1 MKIVALA
8 NHILAL
14 PALHY
19 LAENQWLKGVVS
31 IEKAHDYSVQ
41 VENLSVNHG
50 VPFLR
55 VGRHEL
61 TEKLKAWLEDI
72 RPDVVLVFT
81 FSYKIPESLLAIPR
95 LGFYNFHFGPL
106 PHYRGSDPVFWQ
118 ILNGESVGGITVH
131 RMNREYEAGPIL
143 LQYPTAFFPGESY
156 GIHIGRLASAAV
168 AVLRTV
174 LEKLKT
180 PEAITLAPQD
190 EVSAKYYP
198 RPTSLDL
205 CINWEAQTA
214 DEIENLV
221 NAANP
226 FYGGAIT
233 SFRDKVVKLLEV
245 SPAEVNGVAG
255 KRAGTIVYTDVQHGL
270 FVTCKDDRCLRINII
285 QTTEGI
291 MTGNRMAALGVRPG
305 ERFEPVTVFESK

>member
-14 PALHY
+14 PALYY
-19 LAENQWLKGVVS
+19 LAENKWLKGVVS

-61 TEKLKAWLEDI
+61 AGKLKSWLEDI

-81 FSYKIPESLLAIPR
+81 FSYRIPESLLAIPR

-106 PHYRGSDPVFWQ
+106 PQYRGSDPVFWQ
-118 ILNGESVGGITVH
+118 IRNGETVGGITVH
-131 RMNREYEAGPIL
+131 RMTRDYDAGPIL
-143 LQYPTAFFPGESY
+143 VKHPAAFFPGESY
-156 GIHIGRLASAAV
+156 GIHIGRLATTAV
-168 AVLRTV
+168 AVLRTA
-174 LEKLKT
+174 LEELKT
-180 PEAITLAPQD
+180 PEAIVLAPQD
-190 EVSAKYYP
+190 EMFAKYYP

-205 CINWEAQTA
+205 CINWEAQSA

-226 FYGGAIT
+226 FYGGAIA
-233 SFRDKVVKLLEV
+233 SFRGKVVKLLEV
-245 SPAEVNGVAG
+245 SPAEVNGVTG
-255 KRAGTIVYTDVQHGL
+255 KRAGTIVYADMRHGL
-270 FVTCKDDRCLRINII
+270 FVTCSDDRCLRINIV
-285 QTTEGI
+285 QTTEGV
-291 MTGNRMAALGVRPG
+291 MTGNRMAALGVRVG
-305 ERFEPVTVFESK
+305 ERFELATVFESK